1 MHFLAKILLP
11 MVRKTDGQKN
21 ITVMII
27 KGADVLDHY
36 NIDLLLK
43 RRGEKSE
50 KAHPKKKEKKR
61 QIRSLRFFSRFLSC
75 TQEGDEGGECDHK
88 IRHLF
93 FFFVFPLIF
102 FLCVSLR
109 LLQQLE
115 WIWCWKARKQHPK
128 EGVRVYLDERNGIL
142 LQQQQHTHIHE
153 GKEEE

>member
-115 WIWCWKARKQHPK
+115 WI
-128 EGVRVYLDERNGIL
+128 
-142 LQQQQHTHIHE
+142 
-153 GKEEE
+153 